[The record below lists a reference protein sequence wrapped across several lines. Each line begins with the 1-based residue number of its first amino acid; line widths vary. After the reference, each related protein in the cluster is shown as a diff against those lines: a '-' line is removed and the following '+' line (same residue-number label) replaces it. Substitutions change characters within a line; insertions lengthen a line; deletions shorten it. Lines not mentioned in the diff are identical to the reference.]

1 MSRERRNSSLLV
13 GFIWELREGMELAAV
28 VAVTSKV
35 IWDEAAEAVH
45 IVRAKVCR
53 RMITPSTHI

>member
-28 VAVTSKV
+28 VAVTSNV
-35 IWDEAAEAVH
+35 I
-45 IVRAKVCR
+45 
-53 RMITPSTHI
+53 